1 MAKQIDN
8 ERSPAIELT
17 TEHVL
22 RPSYDDGNKFEFG
35 VDLVADGLERSLNTT
50 TNRLPQP
57 GSDRNT
63 STSTRSARTPANTS
77 RK

>member
-1 MAKQIDN
+1 MAKTDRH

-17 TEHVL
+17 KEHVL
-22 RPSYDDGNKFEFG
+22 RPSYDDGNKSEFG
-35 VDLVADGLERSLNTT
+35 VDLVLDGLEPSLNTT
-50 TNRLPQP
+50 ANRLPQL
-57 GSDRNT
+57 GSERKT